1 MKKLLKEKQKDPPSV
16 LDILAHF
23 KFNEIFRLK
32 GIFLGA
38 NLFIGIATLFFLFL
52 EKIFEF
58 VGVDTDFT
66 DGFRDGF
73 NGLLNELSPYFFG
86 GKFFLT
92 AAIVYIFF
100 LLLAKGDPHYFK
112 NFKFVL
118 KIPILSFPKLI
129 SRSVVILFVGF
140 FLGVLPLWASLWIL
154 SFIFIF
160 QLLLIT
166 NITFQKVYYREYP
179 KEYKLDFGEG
189 PPR

>member
-1 MKKLLKEKQKDPPSV
+1 MKKLLKEKQKEPPSI

-23 KFNEIFRLK
+23 KFNEIFKLK
-32 GIFLGA
+32 GIFFGT

-52 EKIFEF
+52 DKIFKF

-73 NGLLNELSPYFFG
+73 NDLLNELSPYFFG

-92 AAIVYIFF
+92 AAIIYIVF

-129 SRSVVILFVGF
+129 SRSVVILFIGF
-140 FLGVLPLWASLWIL
+140 FLGVLPIWASLWIL
-154 SFIFIF
+154 FFIFIF
-160 QLLLIT
+160 QNFLIT
-166 NITFQKVYYREYP
+166 NITFRKVYYREFP

>member
-92 AAIVYIFF
+92 AAIVYIVF

-160 QLLLIT
+160 QILLIT

>member
-1 MKKLLKEKQKDPPSV
+1 MKKTKEKQKDPPSL

-23 KFNEIFRLK
+23 KFNEIFKLK
-32 GIFLGA
+32 GIFFGT

-52 EKIFEF
+52 DKIFEF

-92 AAIVYIFF
+92 AAIVYIVFFF
-100 LLLAKGDPHYFK
+100 LSKGDPHYFK

-166 NITFQKVYYREYP
+166 NITFQKVYYREYHI
-179 KEYKLDFGEG
+179 
-189 PPR
+189 

>member
-1 MKKLLKEKQKDPPSV
+1 MKKLLKEKQKEPPSI

-23 KFNEIFRLK
+23 KFNEIFKLK
-32 GIFLGA
+32 GIFFGT

-52 EKIFEF
+52 DKIFKF

-73 NGLLNELSPYFFG
+73 NNLLNELSPYFFG

-92 AAIVYIFF
+92 AAIIYIVF
-100 LLLAKGDPHYFK
+100 LLLAKGDPHYFR

-118 KIPILSFPKLI
+118 KIPILSIPKLI
-129 SRSVVILFVGF
+129 SRSIVILFIGF
-140 FLGVLPLWASLWIL
+140 FLGVLPIWGSLWIL
-154 SFIFIF
+154 FFIFIF
-160 QLLLIT
+160 QNLLIT
-166 NITFQKVYYREYP
+166 NITFRKVYYREFP

>member
-1 MKKLLKEKQKDPPSV
+1 MKKLLEEKQKDPPSI

-23 KFNEIFRLK
+23 KFNEIFKLK
-32 GIFLGA
+32 GIFFGA

-52 EKIFEF
+52 DKIFKF
-58 VGVDTDFT
+58 LGVDTDFT

-92 AAIVYIFF
+92 AAIVYIVF

-118 KIPILSFPKLI
+118 KIPILSIPKLI
-129 SRSVVILFVGF
+129 SRSIVILFVGF
-140 FLGVLPLWASLWIL
+140 FLGVLPIWASLWIL
-154 SFIFIF
+154 FFIFIF
-160 QLLLIT
+160 QNLLIT
-166 NITFQKVYYREYP
+166 NITFRKVYYREFP

>member
-1 MKKLLKEKQKDPPSV
+1 MKKILEEKQKDPPSV

-23 KFNEIFRLK
+23 KFNEIFKLK
-32 GIFLGA
+32 GIFFGA
-38 NLFIGIATLFFLFL
+38 NLFIGIATLFFLFI

-92 AAIVYIFF
+92 AAIIYIVF

-118 KIPILSFPKLI
+118 KIPILSIPKLI
-129 SRSVVILFVGF
+129 SRSVVILFAGF

-166 NITFQKVYYREYP
+166 NITFQKVYYREFP
-179 KEYKLDFGEG
+179 KEYKLDFGES